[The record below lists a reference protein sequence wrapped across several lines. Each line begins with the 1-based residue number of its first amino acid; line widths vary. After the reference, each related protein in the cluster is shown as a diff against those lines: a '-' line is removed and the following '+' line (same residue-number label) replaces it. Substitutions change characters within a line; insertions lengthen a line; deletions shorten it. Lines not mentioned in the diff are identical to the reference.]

1 MYILNEKEYIR
12 EILASGNKPDNIS
25 NGYLITLIAKYY
37 FDRGKDPNILIDT
50 VKAKMLEFNIEGY
63 QEYRYANKI
72 KKTCIDLYDSES
84 KNLFRELEYVPIY
97 EKELKVVESLPN
109 DRQKKFMFTLF
120 AIARY
125 MNSEGWIN
133 KKDSKGL
140 SEVFKLANVTL
151 SSDKKNELLH
161 ELYSNGYIHFGKK
174 VNNLKEYINRVWR
187 ENRFLLKPML
197 VMFLI
202 YLVGALAL
210 ILAGVHFADDIARTN
225 YGYAGWNGFSRYLST
240 VLAYGVQMDGYLFN
254 IAPLPQILAIFIFIE
269 KLFFQSEL
277 H

>member
-50 VKAKMLEFNIEGY
+50 VKTKMLEFNIEGY

-161 ELYSNGYIHFGKK
+161 DLYSNGYIHFGKK
-174 VNNLKEYINRVWR
+174 INNLNIQVELSDGNDEVIYKVTEFSNIGNQYIGNFKKGYKQCANGCGRKIKIKGTNDKYCKYCAR
-187 ENRFLLKPML
+187 EKQLEWQRNSMRK
-197 VMFLI
+197 
-202 YLVGALAL
+202 
-210 ILAGVHFADDIARTN
+210 
-225 YGYAGWNGFSRYLST
+225 SRETSMCE
-240 VLAYGVQMDGYLFN
+240 V
-254 IAPLPQILAIFIFIE
+254 
-269 KLFFQSEL
+269 S
-277 H
+277 

>member
-12 EILASGNKPDNIS
+12 NIIASGVKPDNIS

-37 FDRGKDPNILIDT
+37 FDKDKSQDDLIDI
-50 VKAKMLEFNIEGY
+50 VKKKMLDFNIEGY

-72 KKTCIDLYDSES
+72 KKACIELYDLES
-84 KNLFRELEYVPIY
+84 DKLFRELEYVPIY

-109 DRQKKFMFTLF
+109 DRQKKFMFTLY

-125 MNSEGWIN
+125 MNCEGWIN

-140 SEVFKLANVTL
+140 SEVFKLANTTL

-174 VNNLKEYINRVWR
+174 VNNLNIRV
-187 ENRFLLKPML
+187 ELSDE
-197 VMFLI
+197 
-202 YLVGALAL
+202 
-210 ILAGVHFADDIARTN
+210 DDIVIYKIKEFEN
-225 YGYAGWNGFSRYLST
+225 IGNQYIGNFKKGYKQCKCCGKKIKIIGKNTTYCEKCSKEKRLETKRNWWNK
-240 VLAYGVQMDGYLFN
+240 Q
-254 IAPLPQILAIFIFIE
+254 
-269 KLFFQSEL
+269 
-277 H
+277 

>member
-1 MYILNEKEYIR
+1 MI
-12 EILASGNKPDNIS
+12 
-25 NGYLITLIAKYY
+25 
-37 FDRGKDPNILIDT
+37 
-50 VKAKMLEFNIEGY
+50 
-63 QEYRYANKI
+63 
-72 KKTCIDLYDSES
+72 YDSES

-174 VNNLKEYINRVWR
+174 VNNLNIKID
-187 ENRFLLKPML
+187 LKDTD
-197 VMFLI
+197 
-202 YLVGALAL
+202 
-210 ILAGVHFADDIARTN
+210 DDIVYKVTQFEN
-225 YGYAGWNGFSRYLST
+225 IGNQYIGNFKKGYKQCKCCGKRIKNTGNKKMYCSKCATQKQLESDKRY
-240 VLAYGVQMDGYLFN
+240 QKN
-254 IAPLPQILAIFIFIE
+254 
-269 KLFFQSEL
+269 KRN
-277 H
+277 

>member
-37 FDRGKDPNILIDT
+37 FDRDKDPNILIDT

-151 SSDKKNELLH
+151 SSDKRNELLH

-174 VNNLKEYINRVWR
+174 VNNLNIKID
-187 ENRFLLKPML
+187 L
-197 VMFLI
+197 
-202 YLVGALAL
+202 GDTD
-210 ILAGVHFADDIARTN
+210 DDIARYSVMHGNEQLFASKYKLSLPTKEELK
-225 YGYAGWNGFSRYLST
+225 AEIETQKAMFYL
-240 VLAYGVQMDGYLFN
+240 QQQDN
-254 IAPLPQILAIFIFIE
+254 EEKEIE
-269 KLFFQSEL
+269 
-277 H
+277 

>member
-12 EILASGNKPDNIS
+12 EILASGTKPDHIS
-25 NGYLITLIAKYY
+25 NGYLITLITKYY
-37 FDRGKDPNILIDT
+37 FDKDKDLNVLIDI
-50 VKAKMLEFNIEGY
+50 VKQKMIDFNIEGY

-72 KKTCIDLYDSES
+72 KKTCIELYESES
-84 KNLFRELEYVPIY
+84 TNLFRELEYVPIY

-125 MNSEGWIN
+125 MDCGGWIN

-161 ELYSNGYIHFGKK
+161 DLYSNGYIHFGKK
-174 VNNLKEYINRVWR
+174 VNNLNIRID
-187 ENRFLLKPML
+187 L
-197 VMFLI
+197 
-202 YLVGALAL
+202 GDTD
-210 ILAGVHFADDIARTN
+210 DDIAYKVTLFEN
-225 YGYAGWNGFSRYLST
+225 IGNQYIGNFKKGYKQCQNPGCGRKIRIKSKNDYSTKYCSTCAKEIHKKINRESMKKARETQKRVLS
-240 VLAYGVQMDGYLFN
+240 LNLQN
-254 IAPLPQILAIFIFIE
+254 P
-269 KLFFQSEL
+269 
-277 H
+277 